1 MYKKAFQHRLDIQLA
16 FRDRI
21 LLCGRLRREGEK
33 GNEEVGMKG
42 KTRKGKEK
50 DDN

>member
-1 MYKKAFQHRLDIQLA
+1 MYMYKKAFQHRLDIQLA

-21 LLCGRLRREGEK
+21 LLSGRLRREGRK
-33 GNEEVGMKG
+33 GNEELGM
-42 KTRKGKEK
+42 KGKEK